1 MTSRSPRPSARCAL
15 RRAGGWRSSRSS
27 CSNEIPALLL
37 LRQATGRGEEAARR
51 RKSIHLQR
59 VRGDRQEAGQG
70 FVCQTRRVARQA
82 QAAAIV
88 ALLALILLCL
98 AWELWLAPLRPG
110 GSWLALK
117 ALPLALPLS
126 GIFSGKRYTYQWSSM
141 LILGYL
147 AEGATRAWTD
157 RGASQLAAAA
167 EIVLSLAFF
176 AAAVAFA
183 RLSRGR

>member
-1 MTSRSPRPSARCAL
+1 
-15 RRAGGWRSSRSS
+15 
-27 CSNEIPALLL
+27 
-37 LRQATGRGEEAARR
+37 
-51 RKSIHLQR
+51 
-59 VRGDRQEAGQG
+59 
-70 FVCQTRRVARQA
+70 VARQA

-147 AEGATRAWTD
+147 AEGATRAWTETGMS
-157 RGASQLAAAA
+157 RTLALA
-167 EIVLSLAFF
+167 ELLLSVVFF
-176 AAAVAFA
+176 AAAVSYA
-183 RLSRGR
+183 RATRAAA